1 MSSEP
6 SVQVRAL
13 SKSYQVGG
21 ERATLLSEAI
31 VQRIRHPLR
40 ATRETYWALGGVSLE
55 VHPGE
60 VLGIIGKNG
69 AGKSTL
75 LKIMSRITEPTAG
88 EVELHGRL
96 GCLLEVGTGFHP
108 ELTGRENIYLNGAI
122 LGMRKPEIRRQ
133 FDEIVEFAGVERFLD
148 TPVKRYSSGMYV
160 RLAFAVAAHLNAE
173 ILVVDEVLAVGDVE
187 FQKKCLGKMESVASE
202 AGRTVIFVS
211 HNVTAVQSLC
221 TRGVVLDAGRVIYD
235 GDTNEALHR
244 YVDLQGRSSAAPGVF
259 ALSDRINTDDH
270 DGRLYFTKLT
280 IEDGGIPSATLRT
293 GRAAAFEIEC
303 DGLPDKV
310 FERFHLRNE
319 LDEIVLASDTR
330 MAGPE
335 APVTGDRVRFEFD
348 ALPLL
353 PGRYFVDLGLGSER
367 TRAVLDQVRSAG
379 TFEVVRNDLYDE
391 GYQQYPQDGSI
402 YVAPRWQRVDQEA
415 GRAGQASRRMRSV

>member
-1 MSSEP
+1 MSSDP
-6 SVQVRAL
+6 SVEVRGL
-13 SKSYQVGG
+13 SKCYRVGG
-21 ERATLLSEAI
+21 ERATLLSEAVI
-31 VQRIRHPLR
+31 QRLRHPLR
-40 ATRETYWALGGVSLE
+40 ATRETYWALRDVSLE

-60 VLGIIGKNG
+60 VLGVIGKNG

-75 LKIMSRITEPTAG
+75 LKIMSRITEPTGG
-88 EVELHGRL
+88 EVELRGRL

-108 ELTGRENIYLNGAI
+108 ELTGRENVYLNGAI
-122 LGMRKPEIRRQ
+122 LGMRKLEIRRQ
-133 FDEIVEFAGVERFLD
+133 FDEIVDFAGVERFLD

-187 FQKKCLGKMESVASE
+187 FQKKCLGKMQSVASQ

-211 HNVTAVQSLC
+211 HNVSAVQSLC
-221 TRGVVLDAGRVIYD
+221 TRAVLLDAGRVLYD

-244 YVDLQGRSSAAPGVF
+244 YVDLQGRLSAAPGVF
-259 ALSDRINTDDH
+259 VLLDRTNTDDH

-280 IEDGGIPSATLRT
+280 VEDEVGPSATLRT
-293 GRAAAFEIEC
+293 GRPAAFEIQGH
-303 DGLPDKV
+303 GLPGMV

-330 MAGPE
+330 MAGTE
-335 APVTGDRVRFEFD
+335 VSVTGDLVRFEFD
-348 ALPLL
+348 ELPLL
-353 PGRYFVDLGLGSER
+353 PGRYFIDLGLGSER

-379 TFEVVRNDLYDE
+379 TFDVVRNELYDD

-402 YVAPRWQRVDQEA
+402 YVPPRWRRVDQGLNTATA
-415 GRAGQASRRMRSV
+415 GPLRPPGG